1 MAGKIKAE
9 DITSV
14 KERTSIE
21 AVVSEHVTLRPA
33 GIGSLNLAGAI
44 IPTDADGRMWLHFTE
59 RRNELY
65 VPAMDVLAG
74 RVPCYTTI
82 AGLAAGALAI
92 ERMRAGPLLPRSLR
106 EVQGLE

>member
-1 MAGKIKAE
+1 MAFTIAAVAGTAAALRA
-9 DITSV
+9 V
-14 KERTSIE
+14 GVAV
-21 AVVSEHVTLRPA
+21 AVVEPELGLPGVTLAMAA
-33 GIGSLNLAGAI
+33 GRAATQL
-44 IPTDADGRMWLHFTE
+44 
-59 RRNELY
+59 RR
-65 VPAMDVLAG
+65 VALAG